1 MLRRGVEIQRF
12 PFPGA
17 EEEWGIQVL
26 AASVRF
32 LRKTQSSKKAEI
44 RLSMV
49 QVSVLSIP
57 ILVAVTGLS
66 SKPVVRYAV
75 GQEPKTEC
83 NTEAWP
89 GQHSTQIQT
98 AKAGPGEAAH
108 GALSF
113 QGLAWLIRLGEI
125 YNGFGQHLARAK
137 QKHPTMGQFAVQ
149 PPPRR

>member
-1 MLRRGVEIQRF
+1 M
-12 PFPGA
+12 
-17 EEEWGIQVL
+17 
-26 AASVRF
+26 
-32 LRKTQSSKKAEI
+32 
-44 RLSMV
+44 
-49 QVSVLSIP
+49 
-57 ILVAVTGLS
+57 S

-125 YNGFGQHLARAK
+125 YNGFGQHLARPSRNIQLWVNSQCNLLQDDSRSLHA
-137 QKHPTMGQFAVQ
+137 QDFEIAAAEYDALTGLGLGLFIRVAEQSA
-149 PPPRR
+149 